1 MSAHSCAPL
10 AMLAVAVT
18 LGASM
23 AFNPSFAASP
33 AGAPAAPEMRSA
45 LCGPVIVGGAKEAHG
60 SQGRLFLPVYSAIR
74 YLHDDR
80 FAVAVTIS
88 LRNPNPTQPLH
99 ISSALLFGD
108 QGEPL
113 KDFVSTGSQVIPP
126 LGAIEMFLRNVDFPQ
141 HTGASMVIAWSGP
154 TGTIA
159 PVAESV
165 MIGSK
170 GSQGFAF
177 NSRASELGA
186 CP

>member
-1 MSAHSCAPL
+1 MLSLYRSAMAVVL
-10 AMLAVAVT
+10 TAAVAIV
-18 LGASM
+18 GMS
-23 AFNPSFAASP
+23 SRP
-33 AGAPAAPEMRSA
+33 AQANNAVMRSS
-45 LCGPVIVGGAKEAHG
+45 LCGPISSPDTKAGTN

-113 KDFVSTGSQVIPP
+113 KDFVSSGPQAIPP

-154 TGTIA
+154 NGTIA
-159 PVAESV
+159 PVAELV

-177 NSRASELGA
+177 NSRASELGG